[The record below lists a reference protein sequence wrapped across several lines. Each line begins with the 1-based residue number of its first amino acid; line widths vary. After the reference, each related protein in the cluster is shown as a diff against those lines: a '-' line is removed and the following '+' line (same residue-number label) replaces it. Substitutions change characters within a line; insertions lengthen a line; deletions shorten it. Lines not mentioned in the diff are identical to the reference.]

1 MTTYTIAEQREGNGY
16 DIQVV
21 DDDGSTRELRIT
33 FGSQEE
39 AERWVI
45 ADAQLSS
52 SRVSG
57 FRLLWCF

>member
-1 MTTYTIAEQREGNGY
+1 MTTYTIAERREGNGY

-21 DDDGSTRELRIT
+21 DDDGSTREVRIT

-45 ADAQLSS
+45 VDAQLSS
-52 SRVSG
+52 SHASG